1 MFDEVAGDLVEV
13 NHTLNES
20 LLFVQ
25 RNPDASK
32 KYLETGFWYDA
43 PSFEFTKYQVKE
55 TDMRVKTATFT
66 SPHYFD
72 LTTGQFCVLI
82 VSPYH
87 ENFSGIIL
95 KVEYDEGTGL
105 YSYQCQ
111 DMTRFFME
119 KGEIIAGYIRNTH
132 TEDDGKQT
140 VTYKYYDSVTSTL
153 YEYLF
158 SQGSHLNITYPVTG
172 AKKNQYAAQ
181 VSGIRPLHYYDYTYQ
196 GSVIKGNGLDRKE
209 AMIARDKTRIEILR
223 TLAFSGAGVKDVYVD
238 KNGILQV
245 VPDMAKGD
253 TTSEMHIEP
262 QQASSLKIT
271 FDTTNVITTVK
282 VANTDKLK
290 PGNTYTSDEL
300 IGLNLDKIFGYV
312 DTQVSNP
319 NQSSSANKV
328 SSTSSSSSSGS
339 TSSNGNPFNSKA
351 KKAWVDA
358 DSGSCDFKSSFISEL
373 KKNGWTVK
381 DGGCGPN
388 THYLDYS
395 NVSSDYSILVNIYNG
410 FCAGTIQE
418 AYSSSIQN
426 KLKNKG
432 VQLVIVFDTRNWTD
446 PHGMKPY
453 RNGNF
458 DGYTAHRAWDDNFS
472 SGDPTIRNVGQW
484 FKDKGA
490 VYCAGPSVSDAM
502 KQFNAGGYFKLKK

>member
-32 KYLETGFWYDA
+32 QYLETGFWYDA

-111 DMTRFFME
+111 DMTRLYMTFVDYIASYDATTSTTD
-119 KGEIIAGYIRNTH
+119 GETK
-132 TEDDGKQT
+132 T
-140 VTYKYYDSVTSTL
+140 TYKYADDRALTIESL
-153 YEYLF
+153 LF
-158 SQGSHLNITYPVTG
+158 HIATHAGIIGAPNT
-172 AKKNQYAAQ
+172 AKKNKYAAQ
-181 VSGIRPLHYYDYTYQ
+181 VSGIRPTHYYDYTYQ
-196 GSVIKGNGLDRKE
+196 GSVIKGNGLDVKATMLFHNERK
-209 AMIARDKTRIEILR
+209 IEVVR
-223 TLAFSGAGVKDVYVD
+223 TFAFSGAGVKDVYVD

-253 TTSEMHIEP
+253 TTSELHIEP

-271 FDTTNVITTVK
+271 FNTTNVITNGVVK
-282 VANTDKLK
+282 GIDNQHFS
-290 PGNTYTSDEL
+290 NYYSSEEL
-300 IGLNLDKIFGYV
+300 IGLDLTKIFGR
-312 DTQVSNP
+312 QEASVSNP
-319 NQSSSANKV
+319 NKTSTTKV
-328 SSTSSSSSSGS
+328 SSTSSTGGS

-358 DSGSCDFKSSFISEL
+358 DSGSCDFKSSFIAEM

-432 VQLVIVFDTRNWTD
+432 VQLVIVFDTRNWTN
-446 PHGMKPY
+446 PQGMKPY

-472 SGDPTIRNVGQW
+472 SGDPTIKNVGKW

-502 KQFNAGGYFKLKK
+502 KQFNAGGYFKWKK